1 MRVFLAA
8 RPPKTTT
15 ARPMRALKEMPT
27 MPFALDPDFAKN
39 PESHFDTL
47 QVHAGYSP
55 DPVTGSAALPIYAS
69 AAFQF
74 DSAEDGAAKFAL
86 QKPGNVYGR
95 LTNTTT
101 DSVAA
106 RIAAIEG
113 ATGAVAVASGH
124 AAEILA
130 ITNLCGAGDH
140 IVASDSLYGG
150 TWNIL
155 LHTLGDLGVE
165 TTFVENNDI
174 DAFVAATRPETKLWY
189 VETIGNPLVDVADV
203 PALVEAANSLS
214 EPLPVF
220 VDNTFATPYIYR
232 PAEDG
237 AAVVIESLT
246 KWIGGHGAT
255 IGGAVVDT
263 GRFDWK
269 ATPGKFPTLT
279 EPDPSYHGLVFAD
292 AAPQAPFSTRVLA
305 NKLRDFG
312 PTLSPFAAQLIG
324 IGIEDLSLR
333 VQRHSDNALAV
344 ARFLQSHPK
353 VAWVRYPG
361 LEDDPSHEVATRI
374 LRHGF
379 GGTVVFGLKGGREAG
394 LAVVDNVR
402 LFTHLANVG
411 DAKSLIIHPAS
422 TTHSQLTAEQLKA
435 AHLSE
440 DLVRL
445 SVGIENVEDIIAD
458 LDQALEKA

>member
-1 MRVFLAA
+1 MAF
-8 RPPKTTT
+8 
-15 ARPMRALKEMPT
+15 E
-27 MPFALDPDFAKN
+27 LDPTFASD
-39 PESHFDTL
+39 PEKHFDTL
-47 QVHAGYSP
+47 QVHAGWSP
-55 DPVTGSAALPIYAS
+55 DPTTGSAALPIYAS

-74 DSAEDGAAKFAL
+74 DDAADGAAKFAL
-86 QKPGNVYGR
+86 SKPGNVYGR

-101 DSVAA
+101 DAVAA
-106 RIAAIEG
+106 RVAAVEG
-113 ATGAVAVASGH
+113 GTGAVAVASGH

-130 ITNLCGAGDH
+130 LTNLVGAGDH

-174 DAFVAATRPETKLWY
+174 DAFVAATKENTKLWY

-203 PALVEAANSLS
+203 PALVQAANSLPS
-214 EPLPVF
+214 PVPVF
-220 VDNTFATPYIYR
+220 VDNTFATPYLYR

-255 IGGAVVDT
+255 LGGAVVDT
-263 GRFDWK
+263 GKYDWK
-269 ATPGKFPTLT
+269 AQADKFPTIAK
-279 EPDPSYHGLVFAD
+279 PDPSYHGVVFAD
-292 AAPQAPFSTRVLA
+292 AAPAAPFSTRVLA

-312 PTLSPFAAQLIG
+312 PTLSPYGAQLIG
-324 IGIEDLSLR
+324 IGLETLSLR
-333 VQRHSDNALAV
+333 VQRLSDNALAV
-344 ARFLQSHPK
+344 AKWLKDNPK
-353 VAWVRYPG
+353 VAWVRYSG
-361 LEDDPSHEVATRI
+361 LEDDPSHEVASRI

-379 GGTVVFGLKGGREAG
+379 GGVVVFGLKSGREGG
-394 LAVVDNVR
+394 LNVVNNVK

-440 DLVRL
+440 DLIRL
-445 SVGIENVEDIIAD
+445 SVGIEDVDDIIAD
-458 LDQALEKA
+458 LDQAISKA

>member
-1 MRVFLAA
+1 MAF
-8 RPPKTTT
+8 
-15 ARPMRALKEMPT
+15 E
-27 MPFALDPDFAKN
+27 LDPSFAQD
-39 PESHFDTL
+39 PAQHFDTL
-47 QVHAGYSP
+47 QVHAGLAP
-55 DPVTGSAALPIYAS
+55 DPATGSAALPIYAS

-74 DSAEDGAAKFAL
+74 DDAADGAAKFAL
-86 QKPGNVYGR
+86 AKFGNVYGR

-101 DSVAA
+101 DAVAA

-113 ATGAVAVASGH
+113 AAGAVAVASGH

-130 ITNLCGAGDH
+130 ITNLAGAGDH

-155 LHTLGDLGVE
+155 LHTLTELGVK
-165 TTFVENNDI
+165 TTFVRNNDI
-174 DAFVAATRPETKLWY
+174 DAFVAATTENTRLWY

-203 PALVEAANSLS
+203 PALVDAANALAS
-214 EPLPVF
+214 PVPVF
-220 VDNTFATPYIYR
+220 VDNTFATPYLYR

-246 KWIGGHGAT
+246 KWMGGHGAT
-255 IGGAVVDT
+255 LGGAVVDT
-263 GRFDWK
+263 GVYDWK
-269 ATPGKFPTLT
+269 AQADKFPTIT
-279 EPDPSYHGLVFAD
+279 QPDPSYHGVVFAD
-292 AAPQAPFSTRVLA
+292 AAPAAPFSTRVLA

-312 PTLSPFAAQLIG
+312 PTLSPYAAQLIG
-324 IGIEDLSLR
+324 IGLETLSLR
-333 VQRHSDNALAV
+333 VQRHCDNALAV
-344 ARFLQSHPK
+344 AQFLAGHPK
-353 VAWVRYPG
+353 VSWVRYSG
-361 LEDDPSHEVATRI
+361 LEDDPSHEVASRM

-379 GGTVVFGLKGGREAG
+379 GGVVVFGVRGGRAG
-394 LAVVDNVR
+394 GLRVVDSVK

-422 TTHSQLTAEQLKA
+422 TTHSQLTDEQLAA

-445 SVGIENVEDIIAD
+445 SVGIEDVGDLIAD
-458 LDQALEKA
+458 LDQALAKA

>member
-1 MRVFLAA
+1 MVAA
-8 RPPKTTT
+8 YREE
-15 ARPMRALKEMPT
+15 LT
-27 MPFALDPDFAKN
+27 MAFELDPTFTQD
-39 PESHFDTL
+39 PEKHFNTL
-47 QVHAGYSP
+47 QIHAGLTP
-55 DPVTGSAALPIYAS
+55 DPVTGASALPIYAS

-74 DSAEDGAAKFAL
+74 DDAADGAAKFAL
-86 QKPGNVYGR
+86 AKPGNVYGR

-101 DSVAA
+101 DAVAA
-106 RIAAIEG
+106 RVAAVEG
-113 ATGAVAVASGH
+113 GTGAVAVASGH

-130 ITNLCGAGDH
+130 ITNIVGAGDH

-150 TWNIL
+150 TWNIF
-155 LHTLGDLGVE
+155 LHTLADLGIE

-174 DAFVAATRPETKLWY
+174 DAFVASTKSNTKLWY

-203 PALVEAANSLS
+203 PAIVSAASSLS
-214 EPLPVF
+214 EPVPVF
-220 VDNTFATPYIYR
+220 VDNTFATPYLYR

-237 AAVVIESLT
+237 AAAVIESLT

-255 IGGAVVDT
+255 LGGAVIDT

-269 ATPGKFPTLT
+269 RTPGKFPTIT
-279 EPDPSYHGLVFAD
+279 APDPSYHGVVFAD
-292 AAPQAPFSTRVLA
+292 AAPAAPFSTRVLA

-312 PTLSPFAAQLIG
+312 PTLSPYAAQLIG
-324 IGIEDLSLR
+324 IGLETLSLR

-344 ARFLQSHPK
+344 AKWLSENPK
-353 VAWVRYPG
+353 VAWVRYSG
-361 LEDDPSHEVATRI
+361 LEDDPSHEVASRI

-379 GGTVVFGLKGGREAG
+379 GGVVVFGVRGGREAG
-394 LAVVDNVR
+394 LKIVDNVR

-422 TTHSQLTAEQLKA
+422 TTHSQLTAEQLRA

-445 SVGIENVEDIIAD
+445 SVGIEDVDDIIAD
-458 LDQALEKA
+458 LDQALASI

>member
-1 MRVFLAA
+1 MAFQ
-8 RPPKTTT
+8 
-15 ARPMRALKEMPT
+15 
-27 MPFALDPDFAKN
+27 LDPTFSSD
-39 PESHFDTL
+39 PEKHFDTL
-47 QVHAGYSP
+47 QVHAGLAP
-55 DPVTGSAALPIYAS
+55 DPTTGAAALPIYAS

-74 DSAEDGAAKFAL
+74 DDAADAAGKFGL
-86 QKPGNVYGR
+86 TRPGNVYGR

-101 DSVAA
+101 DAVAA
-106 RIAAIEG
+106 RVAAIEG
-113 ATGAVAVASGH
+113 GTGAVAVASGH

-130 ITNLCGAGDH
+130 ITNIVGAGDE

-150 TWNIL
+150 TWNIF
-155 LHTLGDLGVE
+155 LHTLADLGVK

-174 DAFVAATRPETKLWY
+174 DAFVAASNEHTKLWY

-203 PALVEAANSLS
+203 PALVEAARSLN
-214 EPLPVF
+214 LPVF
-220 VDNTFATPYIYR
+220 VDNTFATPYLYR
-232 PAEDG
+232 PTEDG

-255 IGGAVVDT
+255 LGGAVIDAGTFAWGAV
-263 GRFDWK
+263 
-269 ATPGKFPTLT
+269 PGKFPTLT
-279 EPDPSYHGLVFAD
+279 EPDPSYHGLVFAE
-292 AAPQAPFSTRVLA
+292 AAAAAPFSTRVLA

-312 PTLSPFAAQLIG
+312 PTLSPYAAQLIG
-324 IGIEDLSLR
+324 IGIETLSLR

-344 ARFLQSHPK
+344 ARFLEGHPK
-353 VAWVRYPG
+353 VSWVRYAG
-361 LEDDPSHEVATRI
+361 LENDPSHELAARL

-379 GGTVVFGLKGGREAG
+379 GGVLVFGVKGGREAG
-394 LAVVDNVR
+394 LRVVERVR

-422 TTHSQLTAEQLKA
+422 TTHSQLSAEQLRE

-445 SVGIENVEDIIAD
+445 SVGIENVEDLIAD
-458 LDQALEKA
+458 LDQALARA

>member
-1 MRVFLAA
+1 MAF
-8 RPPKTTT
+8 
-15 ARPMRALKEMPT
+15 E
-27 MPFALDPDFAKN
+27 LDPTFTQD
-39 PESHFDTL
+39 PEKHFNTL
-47 QVHAGYSP
+47 QIHAGLTP
-55 DPVTGSAALPIYAS
+55 DPVTGASALPIYAS

-74 DSAEDGAAKFAL
+74 DDAADGAAKFAL
-86 QKPGNVYGR
+86 AKPGNVYGR

-101 DSVAA
+101 DAVAA
-106 RIAAIEG
+106 RVAAVEG
-113 ATGAVAVASGH
+113 GTGAVAVASGH

-130 ITNLCGAGDH
+130 ITNIVGAGDH

-150 TWNIL
+150 TWNIF
-155 LHTLGDLGVE
+155 LHTLADLGIE

-174 DAFVAATRPETKLWY
+174 DAFVASTKSNTKLWY

-203 PALVEAANSLS
+203 PAIVSAASSLS
-214 EPLPVF
+214 EPVPVF
-220 VDNTFATPYIYR
+220 VDNPFATPYLYR

-237 AAVVIESLT
+237 AAAVIESLT

-255 IGGAVVDT
+255 LGGAVIDT

-269 ATPGKFPTLT
+269 RTPGKFPTIT
-279 EPDPSYHGLVFAD
+279 APDPSYHGVVFAD
-292 AAPQAPFSTRVLA
+292 AAPAAPFSTRVLA

-312 PTLSPFAAQLIG
+312 PTLSPYAAQLIG
-324 IGIEDLSLR
+324 IGLETLSLR

-344 ARFLQSHPK
+344 AKWLSENPK
-353 VAWVRYPG
+353 VAWVRYSG
-361 LEDDPSHEVATRI
+361 LEDDPSHEVASRI

-379 GGTVVFGLKGGREAG
+379 GGVVVFGVRGGREAG
-394 LAVVDNVR
+394 LKIVDNVR

-422 TTHSQLTAEQLKA
+422 TTHSQLTAEQLRA

-445 SVGIENVEDIIAD
+445 SVGIEDVDDIIAD
-458 LDQALEKA
+458 LDQALASI

>member
-1 MRVFLAA
+1 MAFEL
-8 RPPKTTT
+8 
-15 ARPMRALKEMPT
+15 
-27 MPFALDPDFAKN
+27 N
-39 PESHFDTL
+39 PEFAQDVEKHFNTL
-47 QVHAGYSP
+47 QIHAGLAP

-69 AAFQF
+69 AAFEF
-74 DSAEDGAAKFAL
+74 KDAADGAGKFAL
-86 QKPGNVYGR
+86 TVPGNVYGR

-106 RIAAIEG
+106 RLAAIEG
-113 ATGAVAVASGH
+113 AAGAVAVASGH

-130 ITNLCGAGDH
+130 LTNLVGAGDE

-150 TWNIL
+150 TWNIF
-155 LHTLGDLGVE
+155 LHTLGDLGVK

-174 DAFVAATRPETKLWY
+174 DAFVAATTPKTKLWY

-203 PALVEAANSLS
+203 PAIVEAANSLPS
-214 EPLPVF
+214 PVPVF

-232 PAEDG
+232 PADDG

-246 KWIGGHGAT
+246 KWINGHGNT
-255 IGGAVVDT
+255 LGGAVIDT
-263 GRFDWK
+263 GKFDWK
-269 ATPGKFPTLT
+269 QDPDKWSTLAK
-279 EPDPSYHGLVFAD
+279 PDPSYHGLVFAD
-292 AAPQAPFSTRVLA
+292 AAPAAPFSTRVLA

-312 PTLSPFAAQLIG
+312 PTLSPYAAQLIG

-344 ARFLQSHPK
+344 AKFLEANPK
-353 VAWVRYPG
+353 VTWVRYAG
-361 LEDDPSHEVATRI
+361 LENDPSHDTAKR
-374 LRHGF
+374 LFHHDAY
-379 GGTVVFGLKGGREAG
+379 GGALVFGVKGGREAG
-394 LAVVDNVR
+394 LKVVDNVK

-422 TTHSQLTAEQLKA
+422 TTHSQLTAEQLQE

-440 DLVRL
+440 DLIRL
-445 SVGIENVEDIIAD
+445 SVGIEDVDDIIAD
-458 LDQALEKA
+458 LDQAIAKA

>member
-1 MRVFLAA
+1 MAFQ
-8 RPPKTTT
+8 
-15 ARPMRALKEMPT
+15 
-27 MPFALDPDFAKN
+27 LDPTFSSD
-39 PESHFDTL
+39 PEKHFDTL
-47 QVHAGYSP
+47 QVHAGLAP

-74 DSAEDGAAKFAL
+74 DDAADAAGKFGL
-86 QKPGNVYGR
+86 TRPGNVYGR

-101 DSVAA
+101 DAVAA
-106 RIAAIEG
+106 RVAAIEG
-113 ATGAVAVASGH
+113 GTGAVAVASGH

-130 ITNLCGAGDH
+130 ITNIVGAGDE

-150 TWNIL
+150 TWNIF
-155 LHTLGDLGVE
+155 LHTLADLGVK

-174 DAFVAATRPETKLWY
+174 DAFVAASNEHTKLWY

-203 PALVEAANSLS
+203 PALVEAARSLN
-214 EPLPVF
+214 LPVF
-220 VDNTFATPYIYR
+220 VDNTFATPYLYR
-232 PAEDG
+232 PTEDG

-255 IGGAVVDT
+255 LGGAVIDAGTFAWGAV
-263 GRFDWK
+263 
-269 ATPGKFPTLT
+269 PGKFPTLT
-279 EPDPSYHGLVFAD
+279 EPDPSYHGLVFAE
-292 AAPQAPFSTRVLA
+292 AAAAAPFSTRVLA

-312 PTLSPFAAQLIG
+312 PTLSPYAAQLIG
-324 IGIEDLSLR
+324 IGIETLSLR

-344 ARFLQSHPK
+344 ARFLEGHPK
-353 VAWVRYPG
+353 VSWVRYAG
-361 LEDDPSHEVATRI
+361 LENDPSHELAARL

-379 GGTVVFGLKGGREAG
+379 GGVLVFGVKGGREAG
-394 LAVVDNVR
+394 LRVVERVR

-422 TTHSQLTAEQLKA
+422 TTHSQLSAEQLRE

-445 SVGIENVEDIIAD
+445 SVGIENVEDLIAD
-458 LDQALEKA
+458 LDQALARA